1 MHVMVA
7 ERQSCEGAGC
17 LKEGERETQGV
28 RQSWAV
34 LGAAW
39 GLENWHR

>member
-17 LKEGERETQGV
+17 LKEGERETQGG
-28 RQSWAV
+28 RQSWAE

-39 GLENWHR
+39 GWENWHR